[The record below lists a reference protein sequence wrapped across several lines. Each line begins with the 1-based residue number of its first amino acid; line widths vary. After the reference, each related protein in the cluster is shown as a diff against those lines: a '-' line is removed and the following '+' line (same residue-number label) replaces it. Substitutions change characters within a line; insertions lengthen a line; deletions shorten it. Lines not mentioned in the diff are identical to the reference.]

1 MIGDIFTGK
10 FHWKGMDEDRRM
22 VVMLIIGLLPLM
34 FASGVGA
41 NGNRSLGAGSVGGML
56 IGMILQLFVV
66 PALFVAFQALQE
78 KFKPIQWKDPDS
90 SELDAEM
97 QDLIK

>member
-1 MIGDIFTGK
+1 MPT
-10 FHWKGMDEDRRM
+10 
-22 VVMLIIGLLPLM
+22 VT
-34 FASGVGA
+34 
-41 NGNRSLGAGSVGGML
+41 RSLGAGSVGGML

-66 PALFVAFQALQE
+66 PALFVCIPSAAE

>member
-1 MIGDIFTGK
+1 MSIASAAVSGAAARLRPILMTSFA
-10 FHWKGMDEDRRM
+10 M
-22 VVMLIIGLLPLM
+22 IIGLLPLM

-78 KFKPIQWKDPDS
+78 ADPVEGS
-90 SELDAEM
+90 RLERAGCRDARF
-97 QDLIK
+97 D